1 MPEGSY
7 QPRVSHFRS
16 PLRRFPVSAKESPNT
31 NSLSYDDKPSYDKLF
46 VFGDSFADAGN
57 LPKGDLK
64 WETRGWYEPS
74 GMSDADHD
82 NKPTGRS
89 SDGLVQSDFLGTYV
103 SSQIDLSM

>member
-1 MPEGSY
+1 MFWDFARAAAGVES
-7 QPRVSHFRS
+7 
-16 PLRRFPVSAKESPNT
+16 RRCRCDGDG
-31 NSLSYDDKPSYDKLF
+31 DDKPSYDKLF
-46 VFGDSFADAGN
+46 VFGDSFADTGN
-57 LPKGDLK
+57 LRKGDLK